1 MPIVVNK
8 EEKIKQLCEQAY
20 TELIHKGVDN
30 FSLNQFVLSID
41 ISKGQFYHYFSTKEE
56 LIFEAMSQ
64 KSFEIIEMA
73 DMYIDQAESLQDKL
87 TILFSIYISDD
98 EESEN
103 FRKLML
109 DMFHIYMH
117 SNDLRIKQYNREFY
131 EWTDQ
136 KLKEIFD
143 ARAKKE
149 NVDIQ
154 TPILVKSI
162 SATADG
168 MYLRSLMVESYDLK
182 NELTQYLIE
191 IEKLIIKINVIPAR
205 IKYFL

>member
-1 MPIVVNK
+1 VPIVVNK
-8 EEKIKQLCEQAY
+8 EEKIKKLCEQAY
-20 TELIHKGVDN
+20 TELLQKGVDN
-30 FSLNQFVLSID
+30 FSLNKFVSSID

-56 LIFEAMSQ
+56 LIFEVMSQ
-64 KSFEIIEMA
+64 KSLEMIEIANI
-73 DMYIDQAESLQDKL
+73 YIDKTESLIDKL
-87 TILFSIYISDD
+87 AMLFSIYVSDD
-98 EESEN
+98 NESAN

-117 SNDLRIKQYNREFY
+117 SNDPHVKQYNRELY
-131 EWTDQ
+131 EWIDQ

-143 ARAKKE
+143 ATAKKE
-149 NVDIQ
+149 NFDIQ

-191 IEKLIIKINVIPAR
+191 IEKLIIRK
-205 IKYFL
+205 K

>member
-30 FSLNQFVLSID
+30 FSLNRFVSSID

-64 KSFEIIEMA
+64 KSLEIIEMA
-73 DMYIDQAESLQDKL
+73 DMYIDQAKSLQDKL

-117 SNDLRIKQYNREFY
+117 SNDPRVKQYNRELY
-131 EWTDQ
+131 EWIDQ

-143 ARAKKE
+143 AIGKKE

-182 NELTQYLIE
+182 YELTQYFIE
-191 IEKLIIKINVIPAR
+191 IEKLMIRK
-205 IKYFL
+205 K

>member
-30 FSLNQFVLSID
+30 FSLNRFVSSID

-56 LIFEAMSQ
+56 LIFEVMSQ
-64 KSFEIIEMA
+64 KSLEIIEIA
-73 DMYIDQAESLQDKL
+73 NIYIDQTESLLDKL

-117 SNDLRIKQYNREFY
+117 SNDPRVKQYNRELY

-143 ARAKKE
+143 AIAKKE

-191 IEKLIIKINVIPAR
+191 IEKLIIRK
-205 IKYFL
+205 K

>member
-30 FSLNQFVLSID
+30 FSLNRFVSSID

-64 KSFEIIEMA
+64 KSLEIIEMA

-117 SNDLRIKQYNREFY
+117 SNDPRIKQYNREFY

-143 ARAKKE
+143 AIAKKE
-149 NVDIQ
+149 NIDIQ

-191 IEKLIIKINVIPAR
+191 IEKLIIRRN
-205 IKYFL
+205 

>member
-30 FSLNQFVLSID
+30 FSLNRFVSSID

-64 KSFEIIEMA
+64 KSLEIIEMA

-117 SNDLRIKQYNREFY
+117 STDPRVKQYNRELY

-143 ARAKKE
+143 AIGKKE

-191 IEKLIIKINVIPAR
+191 IEKLMIRK
-205 IKYFL
+205 K

>member
-30 FSLNQFVLSID
+30 FSLNQFVSSID

-64 KSFEIIEMA
+64 KSLEIIEMA

-117 SNDLRIKQYNREFY
+117 SNDPRVKQYNHELY
-131 EWTDQ
+131 EWMDQ

-143 ARAKKE
+143 AIGKKE

-191 IEKLIIKINVIPAR
+191 IEKLIIRK
-205 IKYFL
+205 K

>member
-30 FSLNQFVLSID
+30 FSLNRFVSAID

-56 LIFEAMSQ
+56 LIFEVMSQ
-64 KSFEIIEMA
+64 KSLEIIEMA

-117 SNDLRIKQYNREFY
+117 SNDPRVKQYNRELY

-143 ARAKKE
+143 AIAKKE
-149 NVDIQ
+149 NIDIQ

-191 IEKLIIKINVIPAR
+191 IEKLMIRKN
-205 IKYFL
+205 

>member
-30 FSLNQFVLSID
+30 FSLNQFVSSID

-64 KSFEIIEMA
+64 KSLEIIEMA

-117 SNDLRIKQYNREFY
+117 SNDPRVKQYNRELY
-131 EWTDQ
+131 EWTDR

-143 ARAKKE
+143 AIGKKE

-182 NELTQYLIE
+182 HELTQYFIE
-191 IEKLIIKINVIPAR
+191 IEKLMIRK
-205 IKYFL
+205 K